1 MDISVDAHCWAS
13 KVKFKVSENKQGNV
27 VVRVESK
34 HYPSVVLYMTLE
46 QAEELASCFF
56 GFLEKR
62 VLEKELPDPPPCQY
76 TASASDYCANCGKP
90 KLHHTDPRIYL

>member
-62 VLEKELPDPPPCQY
+62 VLEKELPDPPEG
-76 TASASDYCANCGKP
+76 NEVW
-90 KLHHTDPRIYL
+90 L